1 MSIIL
6 DHALQWVSL
15 YGPWVVLLMTF
26 AETGFLIGLVLPAG
40 PTIVFGCVLAV
51 QGHFSF
57 WWVAAFTALGGLLGD
72 NLGFFWGR
80 HAGRSVLEGKG
91 RLSRAAA
98 RHWDKAEH
106 LFGRHP
112 VYAVSFARLISFV
125 RTLMPIAAGTSHL
138 SYRRFVLYDLL
149 GVAAWATAHLV
160 VGYVAGE
167 SWERV
172 VALMGMG
179 WAALFALAGVV
190 LWLMHRRRRARAA
203 GSAPASFVSAPPSEE
218 NAS

>member
-6 DHALQWVSL
+6 DTALQWVSL

-57 WWVAAFTALGGLLGD
+57 WWVAAFTVLGGFLGD

-80 HAGRSVLEGKG
+80 HAGRSILEGKG

-98 RHWDKAEH
+98 RHWDKADN

-138 SYRRFVLYDLL
+138 RYRSFLLYDVM
-149 GVAAWATAHLV
+149 GVAVWATAHLV

-172 VALMGMG
+172 VALMGLG
-179 WAALFALAGVV
+179 WAVLFAGAGAV
-190 LWLMHRRRRARAA
+190 LWVIHKRRRAAGAVGAA
-203 GSAPASFVSAPPSEE
+203 VPVGPAGPAEE
-218 NAS
+218 NPS

>member
-1 MSIIL
+1 
-6 DHALQWVSL
+6 
-15 YGPWVVLLMTF
+15 
-26 AETGFLIGLVLPAG
+26 
-40 PTIVFGCVLAV
+40 VFWRCRG
-51 QGHFSF
+51 SF
-57 WWVAAFTALGGLLGD
+57 WWVAAFTALGGFLGD

-138 SYRRFVLYDLL
+138 RYRSFVFYDIL
-149 GVAAWATAHLV
+149 GVAAWATAHLI

-167 SWERV
+167 SWEQV
-172 VALMGMG
+172 VALMGLG
-179 WAALFALAGVV
+179 WAALFALAGAV
-190 LWLMHRRRRARAA
+190 LWVIHRRRQAGAA
-203 GSAPASFVSAPPSEE
+203 EPAPAPLVAAPVSEE